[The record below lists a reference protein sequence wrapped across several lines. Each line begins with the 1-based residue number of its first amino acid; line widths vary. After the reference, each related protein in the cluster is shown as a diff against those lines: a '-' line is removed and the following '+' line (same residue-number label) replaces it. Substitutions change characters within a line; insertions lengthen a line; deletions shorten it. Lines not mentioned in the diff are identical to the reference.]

1 LLLGSTGYTED
12 VPAVGLDGP
21 VVGFAAELF
30 ALLFVL
36 ACLFKAKPL
45 TWSTVDRPPKM
56 FEKPLLRLVEDP
68 LPAWLLIALLTLA

>member
-1 LLLGSTGYTED
+1 MLFGSTGYAEV

-30 ALLFVL
+30 ALLFEL

-45 TWSTVDRPPKM
+45 TWLTVDRPPKM
-56 FEKPLLRLVEDP
+56 FEKPLLRLVDDP
-68 LPAWLLIALLTLA
+68 LPA

>member
-1 LLLGSTGYTED
+1 LGSTGYTEV
-12 VPAVGLDGP
+12 VPVIGLDGP

-45 TWSTVDRPPKM
+45 TWSTVERPPKM
-56 FEKPLLRLVEDP
+56 FEKPLLRLVDEP
-68 LPAWLLIALLTLA
+68 FPAWLLIALLTLA

>member
-1 LLLGSTGYTED
+1 MLLGSTGYTED
-12 VPAVGLDGP
+12 VPAVELEGP

-45 TWSTVDRPPKM
+45 TWSTVERPPKM